1 MRATRSPHRC
11 ASQERAARPIEP
23 HPHGRE
29 QLTPVDRLER
39 TAAGRAADGTLVSFE
54 LLRKGMQ
61 VEREH
66 GLHDL
71 LTNVTD
77 DDPLVTAKIALAH
90 LNEFPD
96 STPASS
102 GWSRRPDAT
111 SRAPN
116 APKPVG
122 RLLRIRARR

>member
-1 MRATRSPHRC
+1 
-11 ASQERAARPIEP
+11 
-23 HPHGRE
+23 
-29 QLTPVDRLER
+29 VDRLER

-54 LLRKGMQ
+54 QLRKGMQ

-96 STPASS
+96 YYT
-102 GWSRRPDAT
+102 
-111 SRAPN
+111 
-116 APKPVG
+116 
-122 RLLRIRARR
+122 RLERMEQEARRDEQSAERS